1 MTSLRITIGLGTI
14 LLATGLAFGPTAAP
28 AQDKP
33 AGAEAA
39 PVRRTEI
46 LDRAA
51 LDRLKRNS
59 GLSLQWISWDNSRG
73 HVRVEETDGLVRLRG
88 SQQQRNG
95 PGRLEIDGV
104 VVRIDRTGFVF
115 HGTVAMRQAPED
127 RAECLRNGTLTFR
140 ITGSRRYWRMQEME
154 ACAGLT
160 DYVDIYF

>member
-1 MTSLRITIGLGTI
+1 MTFLRSAAVA
-14 LLATGLAFGPTAAP
+14 LLAAGLAFPASAQDKPVVTQAAP
-28 AQDKP
+28 AQ
-33 AGAEAA
+33 
-39 PVRRTEI
+39 RTEVVN
-46 LDRAA
+46 RAA

-59 GLSLQWISWDNSRG
+59 GISLQWISWDNSRG

-88 SQQQRNG
+88 AQEQRNG

-104 VVRIDRTGFVF
+104 VTRIDATSFVF
-115 HGTVAMRQAPED
+115 QGRVAMRRAPED
-127 RAECLRNGTLTFR
+127 RAECLRDGTMTFR

>member
-1 MTSLRITIGLGTI
+1 MRK
-14 LLATGLAFGPTAAP
+14 LLAAALALGLALSPAPAP

-33 AGAEAA
+33 AG
-39 PVRRTEI
+39 VQQTEI
-46 LDRAA
+46 LNRAA
-51 LDRLKRNS
+51 LERLRRNS

-73 HVRVEETDGLVRLRG
+73 RVRLEEQDGLFHLRG

-104 VVRIDRTGFVF
+104 VTRIDATSFVF
-115 HGTVAMRQAPED
+115 QGRVAMRQAPEN
-127 RAECLRNGTLTFR
+127 RAECLREGQLHFRVTGT
-140 ITGSRRYWRMQEME
+140 RRYWRMQEME